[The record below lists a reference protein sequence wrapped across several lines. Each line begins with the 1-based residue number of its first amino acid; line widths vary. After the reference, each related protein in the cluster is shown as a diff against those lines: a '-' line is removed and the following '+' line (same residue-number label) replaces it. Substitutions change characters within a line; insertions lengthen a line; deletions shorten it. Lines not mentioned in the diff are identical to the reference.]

1 MTKKKLKAIAS
12 TYARAAFAAVLA
24 LYLSGNTSPKEL
36 LMAGVAAVAAPL
48 LKALDASSSEFGR
61 GSK

>member
-1 MTKKKLKAIAS
+1 MDKKKLVAIAT

-24 LYLSGNTSPKEL
+24 LYLSGNTSPKDL
-36 LMAGVAAVAAPL
+36 LAAGIAAVAAPI
-48 LKALDASSSEFGR
+48 LKALDVNATEFGR

>member
-1 MTKKKLKAIAS
+1 MTKKKLVAVAT

-24 LYLSGNTSPKEL
+24 LYLSGNTSPKDL
-36 LMAGVAAVAAPL
+36 LMAGVAAIAAPL
-48 LKALDASSSEFGR
+48 LKALDANAPEFGR

>member
-1 MTKKKLKAIAS
+1 MTKKKLIAIAS
-12 TYARAAFAAVLA
+12 TYARAAFAAALA

-36 LMAGVAAVAAPL
+36 AMAAVASVAAPL
-48 LKALDASSSEFGR
+48 LKAISSDPAFGR

>member
-1 MTKKKLKAIAS
+1 MTKKKLVAVAT

-36 LMAGVAAVAAPL
+36 LMAGVAAIAAPL
-48 LKALDASSSEFGR
+48 LKALDANSPEFGR